1 MKIVF
6 AATGD
11 IAIPAFEALVEKNL
25 VSMLLTAPDQRG
37 KRGNKLIPPK
47 IKEIALSFSIPVFQP
62 ERIGGKEREYIVAEA
77 KADTL
82 VSFCYGKI
90 FGPRF
95 LSLFDHTFNVHPSLL
110 PLHRGCSPI
119 YAAIRSLDRETGI
132 SLQEI
137 ALGVDEG
144 DIFARTVIPLDGTET
159 TGSLEA
165 MVREIAPSLVIP
177 ALRDFSPSRRER
189 QEGEPS
195 YTGFISKE
203 DGRLDFSR
211 SASELHAIIRAC
223 CPWPKAY
230 AMLDGSPLSLTG
242 VWGSAFDSPEPCAEA
257 PGTVVDAVKGRGLR
271 IATGC
276 GYLYVSKV
284 LPPARKEM
292 DALSYL
298 NGNRGILGS
307 VLE

>member
-1 MKIVF
+1 MRILY

-11 IAIPAFEALVEKNL
+11 IALDLLSALHEEGL
-25 VSMLLTAPDQRG
+25 VGAVLTAPDAPG
-37 KRGNKLIPPK
+37 KRGKGLIPP
-47 IKEIALSFSIPVFQP
+47 PVKVRAEELGLPVYQP
-62 ERIGGKEREYIVAEA
+62 ETLRTEARERVRELGV
-77 KADTL
+77 DTL
-82 VSFCYGKI
+82 LSFCYGKI

-177 ALRDFSPSRRER
+177 ALRDFSLSRRER

-195 YTGFISKE
+195 YTGFIGKE

-211 SASELHAIIRAC
+211 SAAELHAIIRAC

-230 AMLDGSPLSLTG
+230 AMLDGSPLYLTG

>member
-1 MKIVF
+1 MRILY

-11 IAIPAFEALVEKNL
+11 IALDLLSALHEEGL
-25 VSMLLTAPDQRG
+25 VGAVLTAPDAPG
-37 KRGNKLIPPK
+37 KRGKGLIPP
-47 IKEIALSFSIPVFQP
+47 PVKVRAEELGLPVYQP
-62 ERIGGKEREYIVAEA
+62 ETLRTEARERVRELGV
-77 KADTL
+77 DTL
-82 VSFCYGKI
+82 LSFCYGKI

-137 ALGVDEG
+137 ALGVVEG
-144 DIFARTVIPLDGTET
+144 VIFARTVIPLDGTET

-195 YTGFISKE
+195 YTGFIGKE

-230 AMLDGSPLSLTG
+230 AMLDGSPLYLTG

>member
-6 AATGD
+6 AATGE
-11 IAIPAFEALVEKNL
+11 IAIPLMEALHKEGLISL
-25 VSMLLTAPDQRG
+25 VLTAPDSPG
-37 KRGNKLIPPK
+37 KRGKQLVAPPVK
-47 IKEIALSFSIPVFQP
+47 VRALELGLEVYQP
-62 ERIGGKEREYIVAEA
+62 ETIRTEA
-77 KADTL
+77 RNHIASYNADAL
-82 VSFCYGKI
+82 LSFCYGKI
-90 FGPRF
+90 FGPKF
-95 LSLFDHTFNVHPSLL
+95 LSLFENTFNVHPSLL

-195 YTGFISKE
+195 YTGFIGKE

-230 AMLDGSPLSLTG
+230 AMLDGSPLYLTG

>member
-1 MKIVF
+1 MRILY

-11 IAIPAFEALVEKNL
+11 IALDLLSALHEEGL
-25 VSMLLTAPDQRG
+25 VGAVLTAPDAPG
-37 KRGNKLIPPK
+37 KRGKGLIPP
-47 IKEIALSFSIPVFQP
+47 PVKVRAEELGLPVYQP
-62 ERIGGKEREYIVAEA
+62 ETLRTEARERVRELGV
-77 KADTL
+77 DTL
-82 VSFCYGKI
+82 LSFCYGKI

-144 DIFARTVIPLDGTET
+144 DIFARMTMPLDGTET

-165 MVREIAPSLVIP
+165 RVRAAAPSLVVP

-195 YTGFISKE
+195 YTGFIGKE

-230 AMLDGSPLSLTG
+230 AMLDGSPLYLTG
-242 VWGSAFDSPEPCAEA
+242 VWGSAFDSPETCAEA

>member
-1 MKIVF
+1 MRILY

-11 IAIPAFEALVEKNL
+11 IALDLLSALHSEGL
-25 VSMLLTAPDQRG
+25 VGAVLTAPDAPG
-37 KRGNKLIPPK
+37 KRGKGLVPP
-47 IKEIALSFSIPVFQP
+47 PVKVKAEEMGLPVYQP
-62 ERIGGKEREYIVAEA
+62 ETLRTEARERVR
-77 KADTL
+77 KLGVDTL
-82 VSFCYGKI
+82 LSFCYGKI

-144 DIFARTVIPLDGTET
+144 DIFARMTMPLDGTET

-165 MVREIAPSLVIP
+165 RVRAAAPSLVVP
-177 ALRDFSPSRRER
+177 ALRDFSPDRRER

-195 YTGFISKE
+195 YTGFIGKE

-211 SASELHAIIRAC
+211 SASEIHAVIRAC

-230 AMLDGSPLSLTG
+230 AMLDGSPLYLTG
-242 VWGSAFDSPEPCAEA
+242 VWGSAFDPAEPCTEA
-257 PGTVVDAVKGRGLR
+257 PGTIVDAVKGRGLR

-276 GYLYVSKV
+276 GYIYVSRV

>member
-1 MKIVF
+1 MRILY

-11 IAIPAFEALVEKNL
+11 IALDLLSALHSEGL
-25 VSMLLTAPDQRG
+25 VGAVLTAPDAPG
-37 KRGNKLIPPK
+37 KRGKGLVPP
-47 IKEIALSFSIPVFQP
+47 PVKVRAEELGLPVYQP
-62 ERIGGKEREYIVAEA
+62 ETLRTEARERVRELGV
-77 KADTL
+77 DTL
-82 VSFCYGKI
+82 LSFCYGKI

-95 LSLFDHTFNVHPSLL
+95 LSLFSHTFNVHPSLL

-165 MVREIAPSLVIP
+165 RVREIAPSLVIP
-177 ALRDFSPSRRER
+177 ALRGFSPDRRER

-195 YTGFISKE
+195 YTGFIGKE

-230 AMLDGSPLSLTG
+230 VMLDGSPLYLTG

>member
-1 MKIVF
+1 MRILYT
-6 AATGD
+6 ATGD
-11 IAIPAFEALVEKNL
+11 IALDLLSALHEEGL
-25 VSMLLTAPDQRG
+25 VGAVLTAPDAPG
-37 KRGNKLIPPK
+37 KRGKGLIPP
-47 IKEIALSFSIPVFQP
+47 PVKVRAEELGLPVYQP
-62 ERIGGKEREYIVAEA
+62 ETLRTEARERVRELGV
-77 KADTL
+77 DTL
-82 VSFCYGKI
+82 LSFCYGKI

-195 YTGFISKE
+195 YTGFIGKE

-230 AMLDGSPLSLTG
+230 AMLDGSPLYLTG

>member
-1 MKIVF
+1 MRILY

-11 IAIPAFEALVEKNL
+11 IALDLLSALHEEGL
-25 VSMLLTAPDQRG
+25 VGAVLTAPDAPG
-37 KRGNKLIPPK
+37 KRGKGLIPP
-47 IKEIALSFSIPVFQP
+47 PVKVRAEELGLPVYQP
-62 ERIGGKEREYIVAEA
+62 ETLRTEARERVRELGV
-77 KADTL
+77 DTL
-82 VSFCYGKI
+82 LSFCYGKI

-195 YTGFISKE
+195 YTGFIGKE

-230 AMLDGSPLSLTG
+230 AMLDGSPLYLTG

>member
-1 MKIVF
+1 MKKWIWIGVVAVVAIF
-6 AATGD
+6 FYATY
-11 IAIPAFEALVEKNL
+11 N
-25 VSMLLTAPDQRG
+25 
-37 KRGNKLIPPK
+37 
-47 IKEIALSFSIPVFQP
+47 
-62 ERIGGKEREYIVAEA
+62 
-77 KADTL
+77 
-82 VSFCYGKI
+82 
-90 FGPRF
+90 
-95 LSLFDHTFNVHPSLL
+95 
-110 PLHRGCSPI
+110 
-119 YAAIRSLDRETGI
+119 
-132 SLQEI
+132 
-137 ALGVDEG
+137 
-144 DIFARTVIPLDGTET
+144 
-159 TGSLEA
+159 
-165 MVREIAPSLVIP
+165 
-177 ALRDFSPSRRER
+177 
-189 QEGEPS
+189 
-195 YTGFISKE
+195 GFIGKE

-230 AMLDGSPLSLTG
+230 AMLDGSPLYLTG

>member
-1 MKIVF
+1 MRILY

-11 IAIPAFEALVEKNL
+11 IALDLLSALHEEGL
-25 VSMLLTAPDQRG
+25 VGAVLTAPDAPG
-37 KRGNKLIPPK
+37 KRGKGLIPP
-47 IKEIALSFSIPVFQP
+47 PVKVRAEELGLPVYQP
-62 ERIGGKEREYIVAEA
+62 ETLRTEARERVRELGV
-77 KADTL
+77 DTL
-82 VSFCYGKI
+82 LSFCYGKI

-144 DIFARTVIPLDGTET
+144 DIFARMTMPLDGTET

-165 MVREIAPSLVIP
+165 RVRAAAPSLVVP

-195 YTGFISKE
+195 YTGFIGKE

-230 AMLDGSPLSLTG
+230 AMLDGSPLYLTG